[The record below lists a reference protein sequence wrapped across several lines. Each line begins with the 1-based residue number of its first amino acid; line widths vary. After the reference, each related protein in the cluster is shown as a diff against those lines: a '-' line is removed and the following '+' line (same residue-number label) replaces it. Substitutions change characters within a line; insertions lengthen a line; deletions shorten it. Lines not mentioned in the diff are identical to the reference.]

1 MTKPDI
7 AVGRTYA
14 GARNDERIVLGLHM
28 GTPPYGVAREW
39 NPRTKAFEI
48 RRGQILVPLVRY
60 RHGTAPGNTERLR
73 GREYVCTVA
82 SFRGWMRR
90 EVKS

>member
-1 MTKPDI
+1 MKP
-7 AVGRTYA
+7 ALTVGHTYA
-14 GARNDERIVLGLHM
+14 GVNQDERIVLELK
-28 GTPPYGVAREW
+28 TGVAPY
-39 NPRTKAFEI
+39 NAGSSIPKVA
-48 RRGQILVPLVRY
+48 PLVRY

-90 EVKS
+90 EVTR

>member
-1 MTKPDI
+1 MTKPDL

-14 GARNDERIVLGLHM
+14 GVYNDERIVLELK
-28 GTPPYGVAREW
+28 TGVAPY
-39 NPRTKAFEI
+39 NSGSSIPKIA
-48 RRGQILVPLVRY
+48 PLVRY

-90 EVKS
+90 EVGT